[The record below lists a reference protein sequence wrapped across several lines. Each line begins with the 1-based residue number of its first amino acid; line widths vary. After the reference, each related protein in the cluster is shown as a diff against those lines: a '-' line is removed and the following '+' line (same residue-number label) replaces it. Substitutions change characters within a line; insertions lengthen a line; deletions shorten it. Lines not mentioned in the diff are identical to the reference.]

1 MGDNQV
7 FITTNKA
14 KTIALT
20 TAQLDGLR
28 AAFVNGVEK
37 LKATVKTA
45 TEVGTQVGANI
56 VNGKPIDAGI
66 DNIING
72 NVSGKHLASNIEGAQ
87 SFSAGQ
93 DFDVEKNVVSDEPI
107 VNAPINEAGAQFGV
121 PSAAAGNGAGQVD
134 ASNIPANEVGTQFD
148 PLSTP
153 ENVANAQFNV
163 PNIPESEPTNAEII
177 VNDIKN
183 DDVVLDSSIP
193 FESSSFT
200 SAEEDLTLS
209 EMLDRH
215 FEYENALDNKDF
227 ELETIRKKISKVMS
241 DIQLQEICLEFSE
254 EDKRAAIVEDL
265 KVLNARLT
273 EFRNEFMIVSAISQE
288 MSDRYLDNSR
298 RINEFVNDNSLSV
311 LEFLATTG
319 DNSKKAQEEAKPLM
333 EDNISSVYV
342 AYPGVGTKTMQIII
356 VYQMVDK

>member
-72 NVSGKHLASNIEGAQ
+72 NVNGKHLASNIEEAQ
-87 SFSAGQ
+87 SFSTGQ
-93 DFDVEKNVVSDEPI
+93 DFNVEKNVVSDEPI
-107 VNAPINEAGAQFGV
+107 INTPI
-121 PSAAAGNGAGQVD
+121 
-134 ASNIPANEVGTQFD
+134 NEVGTQFD

-183 DDVVLDSSIP
+183 DDVVLDGSIP

-342 AYPGVGTKTMQIII
+342 AYPGVGTKTM
-356 VYQMVDK
+356 